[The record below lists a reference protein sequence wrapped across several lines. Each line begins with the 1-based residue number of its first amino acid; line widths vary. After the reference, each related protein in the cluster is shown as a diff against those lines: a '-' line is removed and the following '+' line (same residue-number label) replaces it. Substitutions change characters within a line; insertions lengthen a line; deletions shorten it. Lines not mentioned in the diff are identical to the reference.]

1 MKLGRRSRK
10 RKPSPGV
17 ALQQAAF
24 EFLREKYNTQEL
36 FSLGEFQ
43 AAAGFKDE
51 SIGTYIS
58 KQFRDLLVE
67 VSPDKYRVSLAFRL
81 YATWPKFR
89 DNVVTQNRILTH
101 EYAGSSYENVVMFE
115 FFMPLRNEESLR
127 VALDGLFFKDSITFR
142 LHAIDEGE
150 LKQQF
155 PKLPSETEEQ
165 YFERICSW
173 LADRFVGYSIN
184 PVSGRFRI
192 GELKTRAE
200 VLTQEANTPD
210 RYLADETTAAV
221 RFIFPCKGKPPLK
234 GAPLLGG
241 FEEALREEAASIRWF
256 FNQLFV
262 QSILEVVNGEDEI
275 WLLESGM
282 QNQLHIYKV
291 KD

>member
-1 MKLGRRSRK
+1 MKPRRNR

-24 EFLREKYNTQEL
+24 EFLREKYGTQEL
-36 FSLGEFQ
+36 FSLGQFQ
-43 AAAGFKDE
+43 AAAGFTDE

-58 KQFRDLLVE
+58 KQFRDLLVK
-67 VSPDKYRVSLAFRL
+67 VSPDKYRVSLAFRQ

-101 EYAGSSYENVVMFE
+101 EYSGSSYENVVMFE

-142 LHAIDEGE
+142 LHTIDEVD
-150 LKQQF
+150 LKRQF
-155 PKLPSETEEQ
+155 PKQLIEIDEE
-165 YFERICSW
+165 YFERICAW
-173 LADRFVGYSIN
+173 LADRFVGYSIS
-184 PVSGRFRI
+184 PVSGRFRV
-192 GELKTRAE
+192 GELKSRAE
-200 VLTQEANTPD
+200 VLAQEANTPD

-221 RFIFPCKGKPPLK
+221 RFIFPCKGKPPAT
-234 GAPLLGG
+234 GTPLSGG
-241 FEEALREEAASIRWF
+241 YEEALREEAASIRWF

>member
-1 MKLGRRSRK
+1 MKPRRNR

-17 ALQQAAF
+17 ARQRAAF
-24 EFLREKYNTQEL
+24 EFLREKYGTQEL
-36 FSLGEFQ
+36 FTIDQFQ
-43 AAAGFKDE
+43 AAAGFTDE
-51 SIGTYIS
+51 SIGAYLS

-67 VSPDKYRVSLAFRL
+67 VSPGRFRVSLAFRQ

-101 EYAGSSYENVVMFE
+101 EYSGSSYENVVMFE

-127 VALDGLFFKDSITFR
+127 VALDGLFFKDSINFR
-142 LHAIDEGE
+142 LRTINEAD
-150 LKQQF
+150 LKHQF
-155 PKLPSETEEQ
+155 PTQSTENEEE
-165 YFERICSW
+165 YFERICCW
-173 LADRFVGYSIN
+173 LADRFVGYSIS
-184 PVSGRFRI
+184 PVSGRFRV

-200 VLTQEANTPD
+200 VLKQESNTPD

-221 RFIFPCKGKPPLK
+221 RFIFPCKVKPPTPGL
-234 GAPLLGG
+234 PLSGG
-241 FEEALREEAASIRWF
+241 YEEALREEAASIRWF

>member
-1 MKLGRRSRK
+1 MKLRRNR
-10 RKPSPGV
+10 RKPGPGV

-24 EFLREKYNTQEL
+24 EFLREKYGTQEL

-43 AAAGFKDE
+43 AAAGFTDE
-51 SIGTYIS
+51 SIGTYLS

-67 VSPDKYRVSLAFRL
+67 VSSDRYRVSLAFRQ

-101 EYAGSSYENVVMFE
+101 EYSGSSYENVVMFE

-142 LHAIDEGE
+142 LHTIDEVE
-150 LKQQF
+150 LKRQF
-155 PKLPSETEEQ
+155 PKQLIESDEE
-165 YFERICSW
+165 YFERMCAW
-173 LADRFVGYSIN
+173 LADRFVGYSIS

-200 VLTQEANTPD
+200 VLAQEANTPE

-221 RFIFPCKGKPPLK
+221 RFIFPCKGKPPTR
-234 GAPLLGG
+234 GTPLSGG
-241 FEEALREEAASIRWF
+241 YEEALREEAASIRWF

-291 KD
+291 KE

>member
-1 MKLGRRSRK
+1 MKSKRSRK

-24 EFLREKYNTQEL
+24 EFLREKYGTQEL
-36 FSLGEFQ
+36 FSLGQFQ
-43 AAAGFKDE
+43 SAAGFTGG
-51 SIGTYIS
+51 SMGTYMS
-58 KQFRDLLVE
+58 KQFRDLVIE
-67 VSPDKYRVSLAFRL
+67 VSPDRYRVSLAFRR

-101 EYAGSSYENVVMFE
+101 EYSGSSYENVVMFE
-115 FFMPLRNEESLR
+115 FFMPLRNEELLR
-127 VALDGLFFKDSITFR
+127 FALDGLFFKDSIKFR
-142 LHAIDEGE
+142 LLTMAEKE

-155 PKLPSETEEQ
+155 PKQSEETEDE

-173 LADRFVGYSIN
+173 LGDRFVGYSIS
-184 PVSGRFRI
+184 PVSGRFRV
-192 GELKTRAE
+192 GELKMRAE
-200 VLTQEANTPD
+200 ALSQEATSPD

-221 RFIFPCKGKPPLK
+221 RFIFPCKGKPPDQ
-234 GAPLLGG
+234 GTPLLGG
-241 FEEALREEAASIRWF
+241 YEEALRKEAASIRWF

-262 QSILEVVNGEDEI
+262 QGILEVVNGEDEI

-282 QNQLHIYKV
+282 QNQLHIFKA

>member
-1 MKLGRRSRK
+1 MKPRRGR

-24 EFLREKYNTQEL
+24 EFLRVKYGTQEL
-36 FSLGEFQ
+36 FGLDQFQ
-43 AAAGFKDE
+43 AAAGFTDE
-51 SIGTYIS
+51 SIGTYLS

-67 VSPDKYRVSLAFRL
+67 VSPNRYRVSLAFRQ

-101 EYAGSSYENVVMFE
+101 EYSGSSYENVVMFE

-127 VALDGLFFKDSITFR
+127 VALDGLFFKDSIEFR
-142 LHAIDEGE
+142 LHTISEIE
-150 LKQQF
+150 LKSQF
-155 PKLPSETEEQ
+155 PKQLIETEQE

-173 LADRFVGYSIN
+173 LADRFVGYSIS

-200 VLTQEANTPD
+200 VLKQESNTPD

-221 RFIFPCKGKPPLK
+221 RFIFPCKGKPPETGL
-234 GAPLLGG
+234 PLSGG
-241 FEEALREEAASIRWF
+241 YEEALRNEAASIRWF

-282 QNQLHIYKV
+282 QNELHIYKV

>member
-1 MKLGRRSRK
+1 MKTRRGR

-17 ALQQAAF
+17 AKQEAAF
-24 EFLREKYNTQEL
+24 EFLREKYGTQEL
-36 FSLGEFQ
+36 FSLDEFQ
-43 AAAGFKDE
+43 AAAGWK
-51 SIGTYIS
+51 SIGTYLS

-67 VSPDKYRVSLAFRL
+67 VSENHYRVSLAFRQ

-101 EYAGSSYENVVMFE
+101 EYSVSSYENVVMFE

-127 VALDGLFFKDSITFR
+127 VALDGLFFKDSIKFR
-142 LHAIDEGE
+142 LHTIAERE
-150 LKQQF
+150 LKRQF
-155 PKLPSETEEQ
+155 SKQPIEREED
-165 YFERICSW
+165 YFERICAW
-173 LADRFVGYSIN
+173 LAERFVGYSIS
-184 PVSGRFRI
+184 PVSGRFRV

-200 VLTQEANTPD
+200 AVKLESNTPD

-221 RFIFPCKGKPPLK
+221 RFIFPCKGKPP
-234 GAPLLGG
+234 GAAGLSLSGG
-241 FEEALREEAASIRWF
+241 YEEALREEAASIRWF

>member
-1 MKLGRRSRK
+1 MRPRRNK
-10 RKPSPGV
+10 RKPGPGV

-24 EFLREKYNTQEL
+24 EFLFRKYGTQEL
-36 FSLGEFQ
+36 FTLDQFQ
-43 AAAGFKDE
+43 SAAGFKNE
-51 SIGTYIS
+51 SIGTYLS

-67 VSPDKYRVSLAFRL
+67 VSPDQYRVSLAFRQ

-101 EYAGSSYENVVMFE
+101 EYSGSSYENVVMFE
-115 FFMPLRNEESLR
+115 FFMPLRNEEALR
-127 VALDGLFFKDSITFR
+127 VALDGLFYKDSITFR
-142 LHAIDEGE
+142 LRTIGEID
-150 LKQQF
+150 LMRQF
-155 PKLPSETEEQ
+155 PKNLAESDEG
-165 YFERICSW
+165 YYERICGW
-173 LADRFVGYSIN
+173 LADRFVGYSIS
-184 PVSGRFRI
+184 PVSGRFRV
-192 GELKTRAE
+192 GELKTRGE
-200 VLTQEANTPD
+200 VLKQESHTPE

-221 RFIFPCKGKPPLK
+221 RFIFPCKGKPPIA
-234 GAPLLGG
+234 GVPLSGG
-241 FEEALREEAASIRWF
+241 YEEALREEAASIRWF

>member
-1 MKLGRRSRK
+1 MRPKRNR

-24 EFLREKYNTQEL
+24 KFLREKYGTQEL
-36 FSLGEFQ
+36 FSLHQFQ
-43 AAAGFKDE
+43 EAAGFTDE

-67 VSPDKYRVSLAFRL
+67 VSPEKYRVSLAFRR

-101 EYAGSSYENVVMFE
+101 EYASSSYENVVMFE
-115 FFMPLRNEESLR
+115 FFMPLRNEELLR
-127 VALDGLFFKDSITFR
+127 FALDGLFFKDSITFR
-142 LHAIDEGE
+142 LHTIDEAD
-150 LKQQF
+150 LKHQF
-155 PKLPSETEEQ
+155 PKQLTESDEA
-165 YFERICSW
+165 YFERICAW
-173 LADRFVGYSIN
+173 LADRFVGYSIS

-192 GELKTRAE
+192 GNLKTRAE
-200 VLTQEANTPD
+200 VLTQEASTPD
-210 RYLADETTAAV
+210 RYLADETTASV
-221 RFIFPCKGKPPLK
+221 RFIFPCKGNPPSK
-234 GAPLLGG
+234 GGTILGG
-241 FEEALREEAASIRWF
+241 YEEALREEAASIRWF

-282 QNQLHIYKV
+282 QNQLHIYRM
-291 KD
+291 KDS